1 MYSLLNDYSEGAHPQ
16 VLQAL
21 IDTNLNQTVGYGMDE
36 ISKEAKGLI
45 KDRVGHNTDVHFVV
59 GGTQANTTVI
69 ASILRPYQ
77 AVIATDEGHINVH
90 ETGAIEATGH
100 KVLTVPHQ
108 EGKLTVVGIDRVV
121 KAHTDEHMVQPKM
134 VYISQTTELGSYYT
148 LSELKAIYEYTSSHD
163 LYLYIDGA
171 RLGSALALED
181 APTFKQMGEYSDV
194 FSIGGTKMGAL
205 FGEAIVIVNDDLKK
219 DFRYH
224 IKQRGGML
232 AKGRLLGVQFKA
244 LFEKDLYLEI
254 GQYENRLSMQIK
266 DAILSIGYQL
276 VADSYTNQLFVD
288 MKNTDIQKIEEKFMI
303 TKMQPINEDVTRVR
317 FVTSWATKEEKII
330 ELCHVIKNL

>member
-16 VLQAL
+16 VLEAL
-21 IDTNLNQTVGYGMDE
+21 TKTNFDQTVGYGMDE
-36 ISKEAKGLI
+36 ICEEAKRLI
-45 KDRVGHNTDVHFVV
+45 KEKVGSQVDIHFVV
-59 GGTQANTTVI
+59 GGTQANATVI
-69 ASILRPYQ
+69 ASILKPYQ
-77 AVIATDEGHINVH
+77 AVIATNEGHINVH

-100 KVLTVPHQ
+100 KVLTSLHK
-108 EGKLTVVGIDRVV
+108 EGKITVEDIDSIV

-148 LSELKAIYEYTSSHD
+148 KEELKAIYEYTSTHD

-171 RLGSALALED
+171 RLGSALVLED
-181 APTFKQMGEYSDV
+181 APDFSEMRQYSDV
-194 FSIGGTKMGAL
+194 FTIGGTKMGAL

-244 LFEKDLYLEI
+244 LFENDLYLEI
-254 GQYENRLSMQIK
+254 GKYENRLSMMIK
-266 DAILSIGYQL
+266 EAILSSGYQL
-276 VADSYTNQLFVD
+276 VADSYTNQIYVD
-288 MKNTDIQKIEEKFMI
+288 MKNIDIKKIEEQFMI
-303 TKMQPINEDVTRVR
+303 TKMQPITPEITRVR

-330 ELCHVIKNL
+330 ELCDIIKNL